1 MTDGYMTTDD
11 GVRLYFECMG
21 AGERLLLVPNG
32 LPFLDQLQPL
42 AATRRV
48 VAFDARNRGR
58 SDRVTDEARLAR
70 ELDFEVEDIDA
81 VRRHFGADDVD
92 VLGHSYVGLVTI
104 LYATRFPGRVGRVIQ
119 IAPVGPDGGAT
130 YAIERAD
137 DTAVRQDVLGRLAAF
152 FARAP
157 ADAEERCRRCWDVL
171 RPLYVV
177 DPADVSKLDGF
188 ERCALESERHA
199 FEVVA
204 RRIMPAL
211 SALTL
216 RAEDLAAVR
225 GPVLI
230 IHGRRD
236 RSAPYAG
243 GRDWVRLL
251 PNARLVTVED
261 AGHMPWIERPGE
273 VLGAVATF
281 LSGEWPPTAL
291 RPQGPSHKA

>member
-1 MTDGYMTTDD
+1 MTDGYITTND

-70 ELDFEVEDIDA
+70 ELDCEVEDIDA
-81 VRRHFGADDVD
+81 VRRHFAADDVD

-104 LYATRFPGRVGRVIQ
+104 LYAMRFPRRVGRVIQ

-130 YAIERAD
+130 YPLDRAAD
-137 DTAVRQDVLGRLAAF
+137 GAVRQGVLERLAACV
-152 FARAP
+152 AQAP
-157 ADAEERCRRCWDVL
+157 TDAEERCRRFWDVL

-188 ERCALESERHA
+188 ERCHLESERHA
-199 FEVVA
+199 FDVVA

-211 SALTL
+211 STL
-216 RAEDLAAVR
+216 SLGAEELAAVR
-225 GPVLI
+225 GPVLT

-243 GRDWVRLL
+243 GREWARLL
-251 PNARLVTVED
+251 PNARLVSVED
-261 AGHMPWIERPGE
+261 AGHMPWIESPDI

-281 LSGEWPPTAL
+281 LSGEWPPQAL
-291 RPQGPSHKA
+291 QP

>member
-1 MTDGYMTTDD
+1 MTDGYITTDD
-11 GVRLYFECMG
+11 GVRLYFECTG

-32 LPFLDQLQPL
+32 PPFLEQLQPL
-42 AATRRV
+42 ATTRRV

-81 VRRHFGADDVD
+81 VRRHFGAEDVD
-92 VLGHSYVGLVTI
+92 VLGHSYVGLVAI
-104 LYATRFPGRVGRVIQ
+104 LYAMRFRRRVGRVIQ
-119 IAPVGPDGGAT
+119 IAPVGPDGSAT
-130 YAIERAD
+130 YPIDRAD
-137 DTAVRQDVLGRLAAF
+137 DSAVRQDVLGRLAAF
-152 FARAP
+152 AAQAP
-157 ADAEERCRRCWDVL
+157 ADGEARCRGFWDVL

-204 RRIMPAL
+204 RRILPAL

-225 GPVLI
+225 SPVLT

-236 RSAPYAG
+236 RSAPYTG
-243 GRDWVRLL
+243 GREWARLL
-251 PNARLVTVED
+251 PNARLVSVED
-261 AGHMPWIERPGE
+261 AGHMPWIESPDA
-273 VLGAVATF
+273 VLGAVAAF
-281 LSGEWPPTAL
+281 LAGEWPPTAL
-291 RPQGPSHKA
+291 HPKASKA